1 MKILYKSICLI
12 YSYLFTFYE
21 NIFLKNK
28 KIINNQLVHTFKDID
43 FSYINIK
50 AFETQKKSKYFE
62 RVIFP
67 EKEIFDLIY
76 DIFVKNDLSNKITN
90 LTGFKYSISFF
101 TAYKIFKLS
110 QEDLSKNVY
119 ANHFHQDK
127 PYSNNMIK
135 IIFSFNQISEKDGP
149 MEININKIE
158 KICLNENEIF
168 LFHPRNVFHRAT
180 SPENGERFQMMFQL
194 NPAIKWEIN
203 KKIFEKQKYLE
214 PKFPF
219 FTYFFDQKKNI
230 F

>member
-1 MKILYKSICLI
+1 MKIFYKLICSI
-12 YSYLFTFYE
+12 YSYFFTFYE
-21 NIFLKNK
+21 NIFLKDK
-28 KIINNQLVHTFKDID
+28 KIKNNDQIYTFKNVNLV
-43 FSYINIK
+43 SVNINS
-50 AFETQKKSKYFE
+50 FDTQRKSEYFE

-67 EKEIFDLIY
+67 EKEIFSLIN
-76 DIFVKNDLSNKITN
+76 DIFVKNNLSNKISD

-110 QEDLSKNVY
+110 QEDAKKNVY

-127 PYSNNMIK
+127 PYSDNMIK
-135 IIFSFNQISEKDGP
+135 IIFSFNQITEKDGP
-149 MEININKIE
+149 MEVSTDKIE
-158 KICLNENEIF
+158 KICLNKNDIF
-168 LFHPRNVFHRAT
+168 LFYPRQVFHRAT

-194 NPAIKWEIN
+194 NPANNWEIN
-203 KKIFEKQKYLE
+203 KKIFKKQKYLE

>member
-1 MKILYKSICLI
+1 MKFFYRLICLI
-12 YSYLFTFYE
+12 YAHFFTFCEY
-21 NIFLKNK
+21 IFLKNK
-28 KIINNQLVHTFKDID
+28 KIQNNMLKYTFKNVN
-43 FSYINIK
+43 FASRNIES
-50 AFETQKKSKYFE
+50 FETEIKNKYFH

-67 EKEIFDLIY
+67 ENEIYSLIH
-76 DIFVKNDLSNKITN
+76 DIFVKNNLSNKISN
-90 LTGFKYSISFF
+90 LTGYKYSISFF
-101 TAYKIFKLS
+101 TAYKTFKLS
-110 QEDLSKNVY
+110 KEDATKNIY

-135 IIFSFNQISEKDGP
+135 IIFSFNQITEKDGP

-158 KICLNENEIF
+158 KICLDKKEIF
-168 LFHPRNVFHRAT
+168 LFYPRNVFHRAT

-194 NPAIKWEIN
+194 NPAINWKIN
-203 KKIFEKQKYLE
+203 KKIFIKQKNLE

>member
-1 MKILYKSICLI
+1 MYAHIFTLYE
-12 YSYLFTFYE
+12 Y
-21 NIFLKNK
+21 IFLKNK
-28 KIINNQLVHTFKDID
+28 KIQNNMLKYTFKNVN
-43 FSYINIK
+43 FESKNIES
-50 AFETQKKSKYFE
+50 FETEKKNKYFE

-67 EKEIFDLIY
+67 ENEIYSLIH
-76 DIFVKNDLSNKITN
+76 DIFVKNDLSNKIIN